1 MENPNLENINEMPE
15 KFPSIMND
23 FLRDLSTTFPEFSH
37 LWDYWITS
45 DANINELYKY
55 CLVVYPERF
64 FDILYQSDDI
74 FQPTSEINT
83 FFLPNVDFKMLFSI
97 PDISENTK
105 KTMWKYLQ
113 LIMITIMS
121 NIKSSASFGDAASIF
136 EGINEEELQSKLSET
151 INSLG
156 DFFKSMPNRPSE
168 DPEDPEEFAKQF
180 AQGFE
185 SSVPDMEKAFES
197 MFESSTSDTET
208 NSDPK
213 KQNTFNFDS
222 SSIPNVDELHEHIKG
237 LFDGK
242 IGSLAKEL
250 AEELSGEVM
259 DMFDDGVGE
268 VKSTGDILKKMMK
281 NPKQIM
287 ELVKKIST
295 KLDNKMKN
303 GNISQEDL
311 MKEAGD
317 LLSKMKGM
325 GNGKDFQDMMKGM
338 MKNMGP
344 MMGAMM
350 GKGAKMD
357 MNKVNKEVAK
367 NTYTQRMLNKLQ
379 QRKTQIDSQTQEQGE
394 FILEKTNNPKQ
405 FVFKGTE
412 TQEKSSAKQPITDD
426 WLDEPTTQLGPR
438 KKSGKK
444 GGKNKK
450 K

>member
-1 MENPNLENINEMPE
+1 MEKQNPNLENISEMPE

-23 FLRDLSTTFPEFSH
+23 FLRDLSTTFPEYSN
-37 LWDYWITS
+37 LWGSWLSPDT
-45 DANINELYKY
+45 DMCELYKY
-55 CLVVYPERF
+55 CLTVYPERF
-64 FDILYQSDDI
+64 FDILYQSDEI
-74 FQPTSEINT
+74 FQTTSEINT

-113 LIMITIMS
+113 LIMITIMGS
-121 NIKSSASFGDAASIF
+121 IKSSASFGDAASIF

-151 INSLG
+151 INGLS
-156 DFFKSMPNRPSE
+156 DFFKTMQNDDS
-168 DPEDPEEFAKQF
+168 EDPEEFAKKF
-180 AQGFE
+180 AEGFQ
-185 SSVPDMEKAFES
+185 SSGPDMEKAFES
-197 MFESSTSDTET
+197 MFGSPQGEGQDEA
-208 NSDPK
+208 NADPE

-222 SSIPNVDELHEHIKG
+222 SSIPNVDELHGHIKG

-259 DMFDDGVGE
+259 DMFDDGAGE

-303 GNISQEDL
+303 GNISQEEL

-338 MKNMGP
+338 MKNMSP

-367 NTYTQRMLNKLQ
+367 NTHKERMLNKLQ
-379 QRKTQIDSQTQEQGE
+379 QKRAQTEAQSNFVLEQ
-394 FILEKTNNPKQ
+394 TNNPNQ

-412 TQEKSSAKQPITDD
+412 AQEKSAAKPPINDD
-426 WLDEPTTQLGPR
+426 WLDEPTPQPSAP
-438 KKSGKK
+438 KKSSKK